1 MTTSALPAH
10 AAHPAEVTG
19 WPCLQ
24 SPAAHSHELGHHV
37 SGRAPGA
44 WPAERPHSARRSAAA
59 ARPAIWQGQGS
70 ASPGDRRALNMARRD
85 RVPRTRQLASSM
97 AAPRTPEGSGARP
110 AAPASRNSSSSS
122 RSSSTAA
129 LAATYA
135 PASRPSTCVQCHELR
150 FTFISTAAL
159 DRHVRVRQPALH
171 LPPPSAAAVSSQAV
185 PG

>member
-1 MTTSALPAH
+1 M
-10 AAHPAEVTG
+10 
-19 WPCLQ
+19 
-24 SPAAHSHELGHHV
+24 
-37 SGRAPGA
+37 
-44 WPAERPHSARRSAAA
+44 
-59 ARPAIWQGQGS
+59 
-70 ASPGDRRALNMARRD
+70 
-85 RVPRTRQLASSM
+85 PRTRQLASSM